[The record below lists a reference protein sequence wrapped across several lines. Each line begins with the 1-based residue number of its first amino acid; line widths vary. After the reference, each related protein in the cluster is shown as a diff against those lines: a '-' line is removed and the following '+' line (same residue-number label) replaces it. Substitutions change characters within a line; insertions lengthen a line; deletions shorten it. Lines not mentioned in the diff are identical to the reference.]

1 MNILLV
7 DDEEMVAQTLG
18 RLLQWLG
25 HCSQTASSG
34 TAALH
39 CLEAQE
45 PDLVL
50 TDVQMPGMDGIA
62 LLQEIRK
69 RHPQVPVVVMSGFG
83 AALGQTARENG
94 AWEFLEK
101 PVQLDRLLACIEGVV
116 AERRAQGIEGAAG
129 N

>member
-18 RLLQWLG
+18 RLLQRLG
-25 HCSQTASSG
+25 HCSQTASNG
-34 TAALH
+34 MAALR
-39 CLEAQE
+39 CLEAQM

-62 LLQEIRK
+62 LLREIRS

-83 AALGQTARENG
+83 PAQGQTARENG
-94 AWEFLEK
+94 AREFLEK
-101 PVQLDRLLACIEGVV
+101 PVQLDRLLSCIERVA
-116 AERRAQGIEGAAG
+116 AERGTGGSAV